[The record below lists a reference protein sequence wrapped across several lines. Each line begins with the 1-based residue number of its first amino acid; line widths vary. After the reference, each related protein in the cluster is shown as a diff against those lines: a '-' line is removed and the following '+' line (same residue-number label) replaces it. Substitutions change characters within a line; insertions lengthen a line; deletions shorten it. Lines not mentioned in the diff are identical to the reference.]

1 MKKLALL
8 LFVAILLTACQPAAT
23 SQPTAILVTEPPA
36 PAPTF
41 SPVEALAGSVNDL
54 VGVWWFAKIGLFEF
68 KADGTCRVFVHGDTA
83 AEMNYTFDNGKVTWV
98 ASGTSSSCDAK
109 PAIYEAY
116 VSRQDGKPV
125 WLRMQV
131 VGSDPCL
138 DRANAFS
145 STGKFQNP

>member
-23 SQPTAILVTEPPA
+23 PQPTAIPVIEPPG
-36 PAPTF
+36 PAPTS
-41 SPVEALAGSVNDL
+41 SPVEALADSVNDL

-68 KADGTCRVFVHGDTA
+68 KADGTCRVFVNGDTA
-83 AEMNYTFDNGKVTWV
+83 AEMNYTFDKGKVTWA
-98 ASGTSSSCDAK
+98 ASSTSSGCDAK
-109 PAIYEAY
+109 PVTYEAY
-116 VSRQDGKPV
+116 VARQDGKPI

-131 VGSDPCL
+131 IGSDPCR

-145 STGKFQNP
+145 TTGKFQNP

>member
-1 MKKLALL
+1 MKKLALF

-23 SQPTAILVTEPPA
+23 PQPTAILVTEPPA
-36 PAPTF
+36 PAPTS
-41 SPVEALAGSVNDL
+41 SPVEALADSVNDL

-68 KADGTCRVFVHGDTA
+68 KADGTCRVFVNGDTA
-83 AEMNYTFDNGKVTWV
+83 AEMNYTFDNGKVTW
-98 ASGTSSSCDAK
+98 GTSGSCKSAT
-109 PAIYEAY
+109 YEAY
-116 VSRQDGKPV
+116 VARQDGKPI